1 MTIRQRLKE
10 SSERNRDISLLW
22 GQVHDLSDQLTD
34 ARREREW
41 WQGLAIAAQ
50 LDAEQLKD
58 AIADLKERLP
68 ASEQTRQR
76 RVDAPIRGLL
86 RPDPPPPQDSPLV
99 GRDRA
104 LVKGHPALSNG
115 DSVGRDRHRAIVAL
129 GTGPQRA
136 TTTPPAASQA

>member
-10 SSERNRDISLLW
+10 SSERGRDISLLW

-50 LDAEQLKD
+50 IDAEQLND

-68 ASEQTRQR
+68 ASEQTRQW
-76 RVDAPIRGLL
+76 RVDGPRRGLL
-86 RPDPPPPQDSPLV
+86 RPGPPPPQDSPLV
-99 GRDRA
+99 GRDERW
-104 LVKGHPALSNG
+104 
-115 DSVGRDRHRAIVAL
+115 
-129 GTGPQRA
+129 
-136 TTTPPAASQA
+136 